1 MLRVH
6 SLESFGT
13 HDGPGLR
20 LVVFMPG
27 CNYRCLYCHN
37 PDMFDLT
44 SGKSM
49 TVKNIVDTAVK
60 MVPYFGTKGG
70 VTISGGEPTLQ
81 SPELIKLFKALH
93 TKGIHTTLDTNGGI
107 NSETV
112 RELYDH
118 TDLVLLD
125 VKHINPNRHRDLT
138 GQTNLAALELAA
150 YREKTG
156 KAMWLRYVL
165 VPGLT
170 DDPEDVRAWAKH
182 FQKYKTI
189 ERVEILP
196 YHTLGV
202 YKYEKLGL
210 EYPLSGTLPPTD
222 LVLERTRKIMN
233 EYLSHVIIS

>member
-6 SLESFGT
+6 SIESFGT

-20 LVVFMPG
+20 LVVFLAG

-37 PDMFDLT
+37 PDMFNLASGNNLT
-44 SGKSM
+44 IKA
-49 TVKNIVDTAVK
+49 VVDTALK
-60 MVPYFGTKGG
+60 MKPYFGTKGG
-70 VTISGGEPTLQ
+70 VTVSGGEPTLQ
-81 SPELIKLFKALH
+81 APELIKLFKALH
-93 TKGIHTTLDTNGGI
+93 KKGIHTALDTNGGI

-112 RELYDH
+112 KKLYDN

-125 VKHINPNRHRDLT
+125 IKHINPNRHRDLT

-156 KAMWLRYVL
+156 RPMWLRYVL

-170 DDPEDVRAWAKH
+170 DEPADIDHWAKH
-182 FQKYKTI
+182 FASYRTI

-210 EYPLSGTLPPTD
+210 DYPLLGTLPPAN
-222 LVLERTRKIMN
+222 LVLESTKKIMN
-233 EYLSHVIIS
+233 QHLQHVTIS